1 MRGRF
6 GRGFGGPWSRDDWE
20 GWTPPWMQQEGG
32 EPRFFGP
39 GGPRRPRFFGPR
51 GPWGFRGPGGPWG
64 FGGPGGGPWEQGRGW
79 HGPSPEQ
86 QALRSTAG
94 EVARLFM
101 IASRSSVDNPARQA
115 QLRDFLER
123 SRKELS
129 DLIYSSSPGEQNTGT
144 SGSSNVEQA

>member
-6 GRGFGGPWSRDDWE
+6 GRAFGRPWGRDEWE
-20 GWTPPWMQQEGG
+20 GWTPPWMQQEW
-32 EPRFFGP
+32 
-39 GGPRRPRFFGPR
+39 GGPRGPRFGPR
-51 GPWGFRGPGGPWG
+51 GPWGFRGPWGWG
-64 FGGPGGGPWEQGRGW
+64 FGGPGRPWEEDRGW

-86 QALRSTAG
+86 QALRSTAA

-101 IASRSSVDNPARQA
+101 IASRSSFDNPERQA

-129 DLIYSSSPGEQNTGT
+129 DLIYSSSQSGQSTDTG
-144 SGSSNVEQA
+144 GSSNVEQA